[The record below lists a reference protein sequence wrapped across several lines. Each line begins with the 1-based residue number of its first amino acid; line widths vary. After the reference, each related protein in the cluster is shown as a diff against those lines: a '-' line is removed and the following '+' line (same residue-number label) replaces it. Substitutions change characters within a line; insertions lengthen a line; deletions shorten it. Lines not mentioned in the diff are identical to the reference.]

1 MTPVTG
7 GLSGSSTGVG
17 YPEAVT
23 PSSMTTRNAWLVFG
37 VLLVASVIAA
47 LWLRSIIFAEPM
59 VAWGDDASNGL
70 LVLEAKRFSLLEGHY
85 SRTGTNHPGPGW
97 IYMLAGGEA
106 LFYDLLHIVPAP
118 FNAAILAQILI
129 QCLSVAAVGG
139 VAAALTRR
147 AYAGI
152 FIGAATFWGFV
163 GWFGDPPFL
172 TYALGNIW
180 PPFAS
185 FTFMA
190 PVVAFS
196 IAVAYGRTAFLPG
209 LVLAGGLLVHTHVA
223 FLFVFGGVFVGVAIA
238 WSVVHRRRIRAELKE
253 HRLALALA
261 AIALALVLGPLVLRT
276 VLDWPNPWQGWFGFT
291 GSVTVHP
298 GWRETAQYFLS
309 DLMLIGIPVWVYAA
323 ATVLAALLL
332 VLERDGARRRLAI
345 TAYAVIGAFVV
356 LSILYV
362 KLTVDYI
369 SPVEVYGYII
379 AYTLVL
385 PPIFLSVVFV
395 HLAGTVTE
403 RLRRAGGS
411 RVVRVAVPVVT
422 TAAAVALFG
431 SIAVANPTSGYVL
444 NPEIT
449 RMAQIGD
456 QLSDYAETHGT
467 VGVYMEDGSLPPD
480 FATVF
485 LAALR
490 NDGEDDVCGYY
501 ARGSD
506 AQRLTMSSA
515 FPCEGEPE
523 HIVEFTRA
531 DAAGSGTVLWSQFS
545 RFVNPNGR
553 VEWVLRP

>member
-1 MTPVTG
+1 
-7 GLSGSSTGVG
+7 
-17 YPEAVT
+17 
-23 PSSMTTRNAWLVFG
+23 LVFT

-47 LWLRSIIFAEPM
+47 LLLRRIVFAEPI

-70 LVLEAKRFSLLEGHY
+70 LILEAKRFSLLDGHY

-129 QCLSVAAVGG
+129 QCLCVAAVGG

-147 AYAGI
+147 AYAGV

-163 GWFGDPPFL
+163 GWFGATPFL
-172 TYALGNIW
+172 TYALGSIW

-223 FLFVFGGVFVGVAIA
+223 FFFVFGGVFVGVAIA
-238 WSVVHRRRIRAELKE
+238 WWVVNRRRLRAELRE
-253 HRLALALA
+253 HRVALALA
-261 AIALALVLGPLVLRT
+261 AIALVLVLGPLVLRT
-276 VLDWPNPWQGWFGFT
+276 ILDWPNPWRGWFGFT

-298 GWRETAQYFLS
+298 SWREIAQYFLS
-309 DLMLIGIPVWVYAA
+309 DLMLIGIPVWVYGA
-323 ATVLAALLL
+323 ATALAALLL
-332 VLERDGARRRLAI
+332 VLERDAARRRLAI
-345 TAYAVIGAFVV
+345 TAYSVIGAFAL

-362 KLTVDYI
+362 KLAVDYI
-369 SPVEVYGYII
+369 TPVEVYGYII
-379 AYTLVL
+379 VYTLVL
-385 PPIFLSVVFV
+385 PPIFLSVVVV

-403 RLRRAGGS
+403 RVKRAGGK
-411 RVVRVAVPVVT
+411 RMVGVAVPILT

-431 SIAVANPTSGYVL
+431 SFAIANPTSGYALDPAIKRVA
-444 NPEIT
+444 
-449 RMAQIGD
+449 RIGD
-456 QLSDYAETHGT
+456 QLSEYAKVHGK
-467 VGVYMEDGSLPPD
+467 VGVYVEDESLPPE

-490 NDGEDDVCGYY
+490 NEGEGDVCGYY
-501 ARGSD
+501 AKGGD

-515 FPCEGEPE
+515 FPCEGEPKN
-523 HIVEFTRA
+523 IVEFTRA
-531 DAAGSGTVLWSQFS
+531 DGSGSGTVLWSRFS
-545 RFVNPNGR
+545 KLVNPDGLLH
-553 VEWVLRP
+553 WVLRS